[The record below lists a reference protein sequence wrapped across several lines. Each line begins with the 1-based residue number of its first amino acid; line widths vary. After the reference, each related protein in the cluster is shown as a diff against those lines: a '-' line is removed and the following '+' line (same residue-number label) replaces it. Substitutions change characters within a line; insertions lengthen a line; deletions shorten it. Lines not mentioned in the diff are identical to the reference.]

1 MILNKNTYANFFLI
15 NYILFKIFHMS
26 VFIGLIDRE
35 RLTDTRGR
43 LSIHQKVVSD
53 TIWNPHK
60 VWKYVMRKDM
70 T

>member
-1 MILNKNTYANFFLI
+1 
-15 NYILFKIFHMS
+15 MS

-53 TIWNPHK
+53 TIFKDEPLKSSQSLKICNAKRHDLKK
-60 VWKYVMRKDM
+60 VTIYCLGLKA
-70 T
+70 